1 MTYEELV
8 KPFILRSNTF
18 LIEEQLSEPLYLDIQ
33 NYNYYLKL
41 LSVQFS
47 NVVPNV
53 FENLYVK
60 NGSSPQQ
67 LVVIPGIWTISQ
79 IIDFYNALS
88 PGAGKLELLGNRLK
102 LTNDTGSTMTLT
114 GNLLTNP
121 ICGFSAAQLV
131 NIANGAE
138 VIANNVVV
146 IQEYNFFILS
156 SPNFE
161 GNTLVKREG
170 QSSLGNT
177 SGLYAFTSAIP
188 AYDTWEWTAMMPML
202 FQIKTDNIQ
211 NLTFELKDGLDRT
224 ITQILG
230 QSDFS
235 VQGQI
240 VRQRKLERR

>member
-79 IIDFYNALS
+79 IIDFYNALN

-102 LTNDTGSTMTLT
+102 LTNNTGSTMTLT

-121 ICGFSAAQLV
+121 ICGFTATQLTG
-131 NIANGAE
+131 IANGAE
-138 VIANNVVV
+138 VIATNVVV

-240 VRQRKLERR
+240 VRQRKLERK